1 MDGLVAALL
10 AIAAEKFPKRL
21 LLMAALLAGE
31 FHADSA
37 FCRGDAIGRAAFSA
51 GRLNAGIAL
60 LNSERLARHGFADE
74 ALGLFPHRLLRH
86 PPLPVR
92 ETPAKQP
99 YSTCIAFFETAREKS
114 LWNRF
119 DAVFGVN
126 PVTRSTSA
134 GPMPI

>member
-1 MDGLVAALL
+1 MDGLVAAPL
-10 AIAAEKFPKRL
+10 AMAAEKFSKRL

-60 LNSERLARHGFADE
+60 LNSERLARHGFADQ

-86 PPLPVR
+86 PPLPV
-92 ETPAKQP
+92 
-99 YSTCIAFFETAREKS
+99 
-114 LWNRF
+114 
-119 DAVFGVN
+119 
-126 PVTRSTSA
+126 TSNVSEA
-134 GPMPI
+134 AL